1 MLVIT
6 DLRKIKMD
14 LERAIEIAVSAHKGV
29 FDKGGNPYILH
40 PLRVMMSLTTNDEKI
55 VGVLHDV
62 VEDSDDWNFEKL
74 KAEGFSDTVLDG
86 LRAVTKFSEDEDYD
100 AFIQRGLN
108 NNIGRA
114 VKIADIRDNL
124 DVTRIGE
131 LKDKDLKRLNKY
143 KTSLDILTS

>member
-1 MLVIT
+1 MN
-6 DLRKIKMD
+6 

-40 PLRVMMSLTTNDEKI
+40 PLRVMMLLTTKDEKI

-62 VEDSDDWNFEKL
+62 VEDSEDWDFDKL
-74 KAEGFSDTVLDG
+74 KAEGFSDTVLDS
-86 LRAVTKFSEDEDYD
+86 LRSVTKFSEDEDYD
-100 AFIQRGLN
+100 AFIQRGLDN
-108 NNIGRA
+108 SIGRA

-143 KTSLDILTS
+143 KRSLKTLTASG

>member
-1 MLVIT
+1 MN
-6 DLRKIKMD
+6 

-29 FDKGGNPYILH
+29 FDKGSNPYILH

-55 VGVLHDV
+55 VGILHDV
-62 VEDSDDWNFEKL
+62 VEDSDDWDFDKL

-100 AFIQRGLN
+100 AFIQRGLD

-143 KTSLDILTS
+143 KRSLKTLTASG